1 MSKLG
6 HMDPSTA
13 QEGDMKKSPDR
24 VTAEAQRFVSQED
37 AAARWGVS
45 VDTIRRLIAAG
56 KITGY
61 RLNGRIIRVDV
72 AEVDA
77 AFKPIPTSGR

>member
-1 MSKLG
+1 MRPRTPKTQPTQG
-6 HMDPSTA
+6 DENKRFIR
-13 QEGDMKKSPDR
+13 QE
-24 VTAEAQRFVSQED
+24 
-37 AAARWGVS
+37 AAAERWDVS
-45 VDTIRRLIAAG
+45 VDTIRRLISSG

-77 AFKPIPTSGR
+77 AFRPIPTTGR

>member
-1 MSKLG
+1 VPAHKTKPAPQP
-6 HMDPSTA
+6 HDQRRFIRQETA
-13 QEGDMKKSPDR
+13 
-24 VTAEAQRFVSQED
+24 AE
-37 AAARWGVS
+37 RWDVS
-45 VDTIRRLIAAG
+45 VDTIRRMIASG

-77 AFKPIPTSGR
+77 AFRPIPTTGR

>member
-1 MSKLG
+1 MTSKQ
-6 HMDPSTA
+6 S
-13 QEGDMKKSPDR
+13 
-24 VTAEAQRFVSQED
+24 EAQRFVSQED

-45 VDTIRRLIAAG
+45 VDTIRRLIRTG

-61 RLNGRIIRVDV
+61 RLNNRIIRVDM

-77 AFKPIPTSGR
+77 AFKPISASGR

>member
-1 MSKLG
+1 MTSKQ
-6 HMDPSTA
+6 S
-13 QEGDMKKSPDR
+13 
-24 VTAEAQRFVSQED
+24 EAQRFVSQED

-61 RLNGRIIRVDV
+61 RLNNRIVRVDV

-77 AFKPIPTSGR
+77 AFRPIPVGGASA

>member
-1 MSKLG
+1 MPARK
-6 HMDPSTA
+6 PSQPSPT
-13 QEGDMKKSPDR
+13 GDVSR
-24 VTAEAQRFVSQED
+24 RFISQET
-37 AAARWGVS
+37 AAERWDVS
-45 VDTIRRLIAAG
+45 VDTIRRLIRAG

-77 AFKPIPTSGR
+77 AFRPIPTVSAAR

>member
-6 HMDPSTA
+6 HMEKNT
-13 QEGDMKKSPDR
+13 
-24 VTAEAQRFVSQED
+24 TEAWFSSLQD

>member
-1 MSKLG
+1 MTSKQ
-6 HMDPSTA
+6 S
-13 QEGDMKKSPDR
+13 
-24 VTAEAQRFVSQED
+24 EAQRFVSQET
-37 AAARWGVS
+37 AAERWDVS
-45 VDTIRRLIAAG
+45 VDTIRRLIRQG

>member
-1 MSKLG
+1 
-6 HMDPSTA
+6 
-13 QEGDMKKSPDR
+13 MKKSPDR

-61 RLNGRIIRVDV
+61 RLNNRIVRVDV

-77 AFKPIPTSGR
+77 AFRPIPVGGASA